1 MILLKE
7 LEYKLNLIV
16 RKQLVVELSAGA
28 VKAHGK
34 QKVLGEKFFILSQ
47 KIKFDKPCFSII

>member
-34 QKVLGEKFFILSQ
+34 QKV
-47 KIKFDKPCFSII
+47 